1 MTTPEIAD
9 WTAVHDLVPDALDAI
24 IAIQHAVEETV
35 DRDML
40 ELMRV
45 RVATVLGVPPIVAGN
60 WSAALEQKVAVLS
73 DWPTSP
79 LFSASERSRLSL
91 AEQFVIDVNGVTDTM
106 VAAVLDDLGPSGTY
120 RVRVLGVGRG
130 IVHPRARRWA
140 SDQHRRSSR
149 ARGHPNDACPHPP
162 ADRPP
167 DPARHP

>member
-1 MTTPEIAD
+1 VTTPEIAD

-24 IAIQHAVEETV
+24 VAIQHAVEETV
-35 DRDML
+35 DREML
-40 ELMRV
+40 ELTRV

-120 RVRVLGVGRG
+120 AFVYSVWAVESFTRACSTLGVRPEPS
-130 IVHPRARRWA
+130 ILKSPRLPR
-140 SDQHRRSSR
+140 
-149 ARGHPNDACPHPP
+149 
-162 ADRPP
+162 
-167 DPARHP
+167 